1 MQLTPSSETQGVSS
15 RARRWSLSA
24 TLMIAAIAGGNPGS
38 ARADIVYPAGTPSLG
53 AHYDKS
59 GDSITF
65 QVKSSRAKV
74 IHLYLYDVAMD
85 ADERLVVPLSRGT
98 DTDVWSASVPVADLK
113 AKGITG
119 TVYYGYRA
127 WGPNWAFD
135 EAWTKG
141 TQTGFVTD
149 LDDQGNRFN
158 PNKLLIDPYAAE
170 LSHDP
175 RNTTHNDGSVYITGL
190 PNRTKD
196 SGQFAPKCVVLMP
209 DDADVGTRP
218 TRAFREEIMYEV
230 HVRGLTMLDPTVPEK
245 EKGTYAGAARK
256 ADYLKD
262 LGVTAVEFLPVH
274 EFNNDFN
281 DIDPKSP
288 GNDYWGYDT
297 LGFFAPDRRYSSD
310 KRAGGP
316 TREFKAMVKAFHDRG
331 IKVYLDVVYNHTGE
345 GDVQNRDGSVI
356 NLLSWHGLDNPA
368 YNELT
373 IANAFYYDNA
383 GVDGNFNCA
392 NKVVRDQILDSLQ
405 YWSKVMGVDGF
416 RFDLAAILGNTLAHQ
431 RPSDGQGFIYDKM
444 PSENPLNRAVREL
457 PVRPANGGPGVD
469 LIAEP
474 YTGDGRQD
482 GQQEGNFPTGWAEW
496 NPRYRDNLRE
506 EQNRLGFTNVT
517 PGILANGFAGS
528 SDLFQDNGRKP
539 WHSVNSIVEHDGPT
553 LHDLYAFNLA
563 GNGGRRAWDQGGDK
577 SLQRQAA
584 RDGFA
589 FPLLSLGTPL
599 FCGGDEFLRSIGGND
614 NPYNVDNGTNYLDW
628 SLVST
633 NKNHFDFARRM
644 IDFRRTHPA
653 LRPADYF
660 DGKDHNGNGVK
671 DITWFRDDGN
681 EPDAGYFDAKDR
693 HFLGYRIDGTEFGDP
708 ARSIYIGYN
717 GWQDPVTITLPSPSP
732 GHAWFRA
739 GDTAA
744 WMENDGNFREAGKE
758 DKLADR
764 TYGMDHRS
772 VLVLIEK

>member
-1 MQLTPSSETQGVSS
+1 MT
-15 RARRWSLSA
+15 
-24 TLMIAAIAGGNPGS
+24 
-38 ARADIVYPAGTPSLG
+38 
-53 AHYDKS
+53 S
-59 GDSITF
+59 G
-65 QVKSSRAKV
+65 Q
-74 IHLYLYDVAMD
+74 
-85 ADERLVVPLSRGT
+85 PLS
-98 DTDVWSASVPVADLK
+98 PVADLQ

-119 TVYYGYRA
+119 TVFYGYRA

-135 EAWTKG
+135 SAWTKG
-141 TQTGFVTD
+141 TQVGFVAD
-149 LDDQGNRFN
+149 VDDQGNRFN

-170 LSHDP
+170 FSHDP
-175 RNTTHNDGSVYITGL
+175 ENTTHNDPSVYVTGPL
-190 PNRTKD
+190 NRIKD
-196 SGQFAPKCVVLMP
+196 SGGFAPKGVVLKP
-209 DDADVGTRP
+209 DTSDVGTGP
-218 TRAFREEIMYEV
+218 PRAFREEIIYEV
-230 HVRGLTMLDPTVPEK
+230 HVRGLTKLDPTVPVK
-245 EKGTYAGAARK
+245 EQGTYAGAARR

-274 EFNNDFN
+274 EFDNDFN
-281 DIDPKSP
+281 DLDPNSK
-288 GNDYWGYDT
+288 GNDYWGYLT
-297 LGFFAPDRRYSSD
+297 LGFFAPDRRYASD
-310 KRAGGP
+310 KSPGGP

-345 GDVQNRDGSVI
+345 SKNDDKSVV

-373 IANAFYYDNA
+373 IDNFFYYDNS
-383 GVDGNFNCA
+383 GVTGNFNCA
-392 NKVVRDQILDSLQ
+392 NKVARDLILDSLQ

-431 RPSDGQGFIYDKM
+431 RPSDGQGFIYNKLPGD
-444 PSENPLNRAVREL
+444 NPLNRAAREL
-457 PVRPANGGPGVD
+457 PVRPDNGGPGVD

-474 YTGDGRQD
+474 YTASGEG
-482 GQQEGNFPTGWAEW
+482 GQQEGNFPRGWAEW

-528 SDLFQDNGRKP
+528 HDLFQDDGRKP

-553 LHDLYAFNLA
+553 LNDLYAFNIPQ
-563 GNGGRRAWDQGGDK
+563 NSGRRAWDQGGDR

-589 FPLLSLGTPL
+589 FPLLSLGTPM
-599 FCGGDEFLRSIGGND
+599 FCGGDEFLRSTEGDD
-614 NPYNVDNGTNYLDW
+614 NPFNVDNSKNYLHWD
-628 SLVST
+628 LIDT
-633 NKNHFDFARRM
+633 NKNHFAFARRV
-644 IDFRRTHPA
+644 INFRRTHPA
-653 LRPADYF
+653 LRPAEYF
-660 DGKDHNGNGVK
+660 DGRDHNGNGVK

-681 EPDAGYFDAKDR
+681 EADPGYLDAQDR

-708 ARSIYIGYN
+708 ALSIYVGYN
-717 GWQDPVTITLPSPSP
+717 GWQDRVNISLPSLSA

-744 WMENDGNFREAGKE
+744 WMENQGNFRDEGRE
-758 DKLADR
+758 DRLTDR
-764 TYGMDHRS
+764 SYTMDRRS

>member
-1 MQLTPSSETQGVSS
+1 MRLIPPLEARGITARVRCWCLFASLLVAAASGLAGPNRVDLVYPDGTPSMGAHFDKPGKSITFRVYSS
-15 RARRWSLSA
+15 RATAIQLS
-24 TLMIAAIAGGNPGS
+24 
-38 ARADIVYPAGTPSLG
+38 
-53 AHYDKS
+53 
-59 GDSITF
+59 
-65 QVKSSRAKV
+65 
-74 IHLYLYDVAMD
+74 LYDTAMD
-85 ADERLVVPLSRGT
+85 ADEKLVVPLSKGS
-98 DTDVWSASVPVADLK
+98 DPVVWSAIVPVADLQ

-119 TVYYGYRA
+119 TVFYGYRA

-135 EAWTKG
+135 PAWTKG
-141 TQTGFVTD
+141 SQVGFVTD
-149 LDDQGNRFN
+149 VDEQGNRFN

-175 RNTTHNDGSVYITGL
+175 RNVTQNDGSVYVTGL
-190 PNRTKD
+190 PNRLKD
-196 SGQFAPKCVVLMP
+196 SGRFASKGVVLKP
-209 DDADVGTRP
+209 DVSDVGTRP
-218 TRAFREEIMYEV
+218 TRAFREEIIYEV
-230 HVRGLTMLDPTVPEK
+230 HVRGLTMLDQAVPEK
-245 EKGTYAGAARK
+245 ERGTYAGASRK

-274 EFNNDFN
+274 EFNNDSN
-281 DIDPKSP
+281 DLDPQSS

-297 LGFFAPDRRYSSD
+297 LDFFAPDRRYSSD
-310 KRAGGP
+310 KWPGGP
-316 TREFKAMVKAFHDRG
+316 TREFKVMVKAFHDRG

-345 GDVQNRDGSVI
+345 GDAQNRDGSAI

-373 IANAFYYDNA
+373 NNNVFYYDNA
-383 GVDGNFNCA
+383 GVNGNFNCA
-392 NKVVRDQILDSLQ
+392 NRVARDLILDSLG

-431 RPSDGQGFIYDKM
+431 RPSDGQGFIYDKL
-444 PSENPLNRAVREL
+444 PGDNPLNRAVNEL
-457 PVRPANGGPGVD
+457 PVRPAGGGPGVD

-482 GQQEGNFPTGWAEW
+482 GQQEGNFPSGWAEW

-506 EQNRLGFTNVT
+506 SQNRLGFTNVT

-528 SDLFQDNGRKP
+528 SDLFQDDGRKP

-553 LHDLYAFNLA
+553 LHDLYAYNLP
-563 GNGGRRAWDQGGDK
+563 GNGGRRAWDQGGDR

-589 FPLLSLGTPL
+589 FPLLSLGTPM
-599 FCGGDEFLRSIGGND
+599 FCGGDEFLRSTGGND
-614 NPYNVDNGTNYLDW
+614 NPYNVDNGSNYLDW
-628 SLVST
+628 GLVAT
-633 NKNHFDFARRM
+633 NKNHFDFSRRM
-644 IDFRRTHPA
+644 INFRRTHPA

-660 DGKDHNGNGVK
+660 DGRDHNGNGVK
-671 DITWFRDDGN
+671 DIAWFRDDGI
-681 EPDAGYFDAKDR
+681 EADAGYLDAKDR

-708 ARSIYIGYN
+708 ASSIYVGYN
-717 GWQDPVTITLPSPSP
+717 GWQDPVNITLPPPSA
-732 GHAWFRA
+732 GHAWFRS

-744 WMENDGNFREAGKE
+744 WMEAEGNFREPGQE
-758 DKLADR
+758 DRLTDR
-764 TYGMDHRS
+764 TYQMDRRS